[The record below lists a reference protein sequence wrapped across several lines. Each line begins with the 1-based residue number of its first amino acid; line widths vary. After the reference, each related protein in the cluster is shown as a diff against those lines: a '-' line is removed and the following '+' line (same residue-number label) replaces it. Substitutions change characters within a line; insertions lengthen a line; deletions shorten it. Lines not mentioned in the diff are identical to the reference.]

1 MHLSDAPSIRR
12 IQGTEI
18 GRYIRE
24 LNFKRADGH
33 LVGKDNWYNRVLN
46 FMRADGQLEGRILSQ
61 AGIPMAD
68 EEVLADDEQ
77 IIGVYGT
84 YNIDICSL
92 GMIVW
97 RPYQA

>member
-12 IQGTEI
+12 IQGTNI
-18 GRYIRE
+18 GDWLRE
-24 LNFKRADGH
+24 LNFKRAEGQ
-33 LVGKDNWYNRVLN
+33 LVGKDNWYTRVIN
-46 FMRADGQLEGRILSQ
+46 FMRADGQLEGRIQSE
-61 AGIPMAD
+61 AGFPMAP

-84 YNIDICSL
+84 NCGCIMSL

>member
-1 MHLSDAPSIRR
+1 VNLSDAPSIRR
-12 IQGTEI
+12 IQGTKIHEW
-18 GRYIRE
+18 IRE
-24 LNFKRADGH
+24 LKFKRADGQ
-33 LVGKDNWYNRVLN
+33 
-46 FMRADGQLEGRILSQ
+46 QLGRIQSQ
-61 AGIPMAD
+61 ARCPMAD

-84 YNIDICSL
+84 MEYDIVSL

>member
-12 IQGTEI
+12 IQGTNSNA
-18 GRYIRE
+18 YIRE
-24 LNFKRADGH
+24 LN
-33 LVGKDNWYNRVLN
+33 L
-46 FMRADGQLEGRILSQ
+46 MRADGQLVGSMQSE
-61 AGIPMAD
+61 AGVPMKP
-68 EEVLADDEQ
+68 EEVLADGEQ

-84 YNIDICSL
+84 YYDDIYSL